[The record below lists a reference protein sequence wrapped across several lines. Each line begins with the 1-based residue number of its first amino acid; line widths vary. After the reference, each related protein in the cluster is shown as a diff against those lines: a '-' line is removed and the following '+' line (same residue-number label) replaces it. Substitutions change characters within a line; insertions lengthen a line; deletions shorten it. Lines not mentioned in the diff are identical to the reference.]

1 MYSYGADTSSGYW
14 NAADSATAYS
24 TLAGVAAGFV
34 LVGISIIYATE
45 PKADRWKRLP
55 TLVLFGS
62 AFFVFLIDSFLFGLV
77 SDDGGVDETE
87 TVVRAG
93 TEAIAAAGLLG
104 VGGVHLFVGLAW
116 LLNYHEG
123 DETSRYLVH
132 LPRLMARYT
141 AWLVVVL
148 LWVGTFGLVRAMFS
162 NEEPQSWAFLVE
174 VTKWGV
180 YLYPI
185 LIFVAPYIVW
195 LAWITIRIGHAR
207 FVVRGDNGADIARLL
222 QSARARRHSGGVD
235 WLKRSWKHA
244 QSWLKGVNYI
254 LANGKMRQLSKED
267 AEVVEAI
274 VDPPQERESSRKETK
289 SDKTI
294 RMYREAVTQ
303 SIVGVIWTGL
313 FAVVVLGIF
322 AVSGLA
328 DPSIWEDTT
337 SGIRNIIVCI
347 SILATLVFV
356 TCIVVLYL
364 RVLPDITFKWRR
376 LFRIIGLSRERS
388 GTDRR
393 WFKWV

>member
-1 MYSYGADTSSGYW
+1 MYSYGADAPSGYW

-45 PKADRWKRLP
+45 PKSNRWKRLP

-77 SDDGGVDETE
+77 SGGELDDGRTM
-87 TVVRAG
+87 VRAG
-93 TEAIAAAGLLG
+93 TEAIAAAGFLG
-104 VGGVHLFVGLAW
+104 VGGVQLFVGLAW

-148 LWVGTFGLVRAMFS
+148 LWVGAIGLIRAIFPDGR
-162 NEEPQSWAFLVE
+162 PQSWPVLVE
-174 VTKWGV
+174 VTKWSV

-185 LIFVAPYIVW
+185 LIFVAPYVAW
-195 LAWITIRIGHAR
+195 LAWATARIGHAR
-207 FVVRGDNGADIARLL
+207 LLVRGENGVAIASLL
-222 QSARARRHSGGVD
+222 QAARKRRHSAGAHS
-235 WLKRSWKHA
+235 LKQSWKRA
-244 QSWLKGVNYI
+244 QSWLKGVKY
-254 LANGKMRQLSKED
+254 LLTMGRMRPLSKED
-267 AEVVEAI
+267 TVVVEAI
-274 VDPPQERESSRKETK
+274 VDPPQERESSREETRADRK
-289 SDKTI
+289 V
-294 RMYREAVTQ
+294 RMYRQAVSQ

-328 DPSIWEDTT
+328 DYSIWNTPT
-337 SGIRNIIVCI
+337 SAVRNIVVCL

-356 TCIVVLYL
+356 TCTVVLYL

-376 LFRIIGLSRERS
+376 LFRIIELSREKS

-393 WFKWV
+393 WFEWV